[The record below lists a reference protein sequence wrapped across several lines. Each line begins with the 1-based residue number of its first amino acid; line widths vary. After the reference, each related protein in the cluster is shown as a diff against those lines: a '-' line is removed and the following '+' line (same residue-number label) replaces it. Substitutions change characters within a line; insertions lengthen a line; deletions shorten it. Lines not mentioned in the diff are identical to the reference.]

1 MKKSFEIKNSTYT
14 GLYRFHKYWG
24 KKPLE
29 VNELLISKLTKKDEI
44 IYDPFM
50 GGGLISRTVLTNNRK
65 FIGTDINPIS
75 KDLAELF
82 VNLPKYENFKFY
94 YKDIEKKIKNRI
106 NESYTYKNNIASHY
120 LWNEKKIKEVWYKE
134 EKKIKRVNIKSKD
147 SEEKLTSFIKY
158 NSKLIRKIKFFDNSR
173 INSKKGLKLNDLFT
187 GRALRNI
194 DLLISEINSIKD
206 PIIKKS
212 LLLNLTSASGQ
223 MSNMVFSIS
232 KRKKKD
238 QVSSDKEVGSWA
250 IGLWRPKEH
259 FEINVWNCFRN
270 KVENF
275 IKVLRNNEIN
285 NKIKVTDNINKFFS
299 TKIPACIMNNSCLD
313 VLKKIP
319 KNKIQL
325 ILTDPPHSD
334 RIPYLELSE
343 FWNAILQYKQPDFSK
358 EIVVSNAKDRDKK
371 MTNYNK
377 DMTSFYDL
385 SFEVLKKNGF
395 LVLFFNADNK
405 ESWSAIKNIK
415 KFKFI
420 GCFPMNY
427 SANSIVQDNRKGSM
441 KSDYVLIYS
450 KSKDSKIT
458 NIKNIKGFSN
468 SLPNLHK

>member
-1 MKKSFEIKNSTYT
+1 
-14 GLYRFHKYWG
+14 
-24 KKPLE
+24 
-29 VNELLISKLTKKDEI
+29 
-44 IYDPFM
+44 
-50 GGGLISRTVLTNNRK
+50 
-65 FIGTDINPIS
+65 
-75 KDLAELF
+75 
-82 VNLPKYENFKFY
+82 
-94 YKDIEKKIKNRI
+94 
-106 NESYTYKNNIASHY
+106 
-120 LWNEKKIKEVWYKE
+120 
-134 EKKIKRVNIKSKD
+134 
-147 SEEKLTSFIKY
+147 
-158 NSKLIRKIKFFDNSR
+158 
-173 INSKKGLKLNDLFT
+173 
-187 GRALRNI
+187 
-194 DLLISEINSIKD
+194 
-206 PIIKKS
+206 
-212 LLLNLTSASGQ
+212 
-223 MSNMVFSIS
+223 
-232 KRKKKD
+232 
-238 QVSSDKEVGSWA
+238 
-250 IGLWRPKEH
+250 
-259 FEINVWNCFRN
+259 
-270 KVENF
+270 
-275 IKVLRNNEIN
+275 
-285 NKIKVTDNINKFFS
+285 
-299 TKIPACIMNNSCLD
+299 MNNSCLD

-415 KFKFI
+415 RFKFI

>member
-1 MKKSFEIKNSTYT
+1 
-14 GLYRFHKYWG
+14 
-24 KKPLE
+24 
-29 VNELLISKLTKKDEI
+29 
-44 IYDPFM
+44 
-50 GGGLISRTVLTNNRK
+50 
-65 FIGTDINPIS
+65 
-75 KDLAELF
+75 
-82 VNLPKYENFKFY
+82 
-94 YKDIEKKIKNRI
+94 
-106 NESYTYKNNIASHY
+106 
-120 LWNEKKIKEVWYKE
+120 
-134 EKKIKRVNIKSKD
+134 
-147 SEEKLTSFIKY
+147 
-158 NSKLIRKIKFFDNSR
+158 
-173 INSKKGLKLNDLFT
+173 
-187 GRALRNI
+187 
-194 DLLISEINSIKD
+194 
-206 PIIKKS
+206 
-212 LLLNLTSASGQ
+212 
-223 MSNMVFSIS
+223 MVFSIS

-343 FWNAILQYKQPDFSK
+343 FWNAILQYKQSDFSK

-450 KSKDSKIT
+450 KSKESKIT

>member
-1 MKKSFEIKNSTYT
+1 MKKNFEIKNSTYK

-29 VNELLISKLTKKDEI
+29 INELLILKLTKKDEI

-50 GGGLISRTVLTNNRK
+50 GGGLISRTVLNNNRK

-82 VNLPKYENFKFY
+82 VNLPKYEIFKFY
-94 YKDIEKKIKNRI
+94 FKNIEKKIKHKI
-106 NESYTYKNNIASHY
+106 NESYAYKNKIVSHY
-120 LWNEKKIKEVWYKE
+120 LWNEREIREIWYKD
-134 EKKIKRVNIKSKD
+134 EKKIKRVNFKNKNL
-147 SEEKLTSFIKY
+147 EKNLNSFTKY
-158 NSKLIRKIKFFDNSR
+158 NSKFIRKIKFFDNSR
-173 INSKKGLKLNDLFT
+173 INSNKKLKLNDFFT

-194 DLLISEINSIKD
+194 DLIISEINSIKD
-206 PIIKKS
+206 PVIKKS

-232 KRKKKD
+232 KRKKKNQD
-238 QVSSDKEVGSWA
+238 FTTKEVGSWA
-250 IGLWRPKEH
+250 LGLWRPKEH

-270 KVENF
+270 KIENF
-275 IKVLRNNEIN
+275 IKVLKYNEMQK
-285 NKIKVTDNINKFFS
+285 KIQITDNVNKFFS
-299 TKIPACIMNNSCLD
+299 NNVSACIMNNSCLD

-343 FWNAILQYKQPDFSK
+343 FWNAILQYKQSDFTK

-371 MTNYNK
+371 MVNYNK
-377 DMTSFYDL
+377 DMTNFYDL
-385 SFEVLKKNGF
+385 SFEVLKKSGF

-415 KFKFI
+415 KFTFI

-450 KSKDSKIT
+450 KNKQSKIT
-458 NIKNIKGFSN
+458 NLKNIKGFSN
-468 SLPNLHK
+468 SLPELYK